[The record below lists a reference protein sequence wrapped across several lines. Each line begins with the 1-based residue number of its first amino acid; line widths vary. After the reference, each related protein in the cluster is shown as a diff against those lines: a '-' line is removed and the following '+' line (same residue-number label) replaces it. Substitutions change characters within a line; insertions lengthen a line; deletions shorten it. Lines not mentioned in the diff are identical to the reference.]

1 MNKTINFKYI
11 NTETEKGLQE
21 AVEFEANNPGWKR
34 ITDSLALTWVYEQ
47 TINE

>member
-1 MNKTINFKYI
+1 MNRTINFKYI

-21 AVEFEANNPGWKR
+21 AVEFESNNPEWKR
-34 ITDSLALTWVYEQ
+34 ITDSLALTWIYEL

>member
-1 MNKTINFKYI
+1 MNKYLYFKYI
-11 NTETEKGLQE
+11 NTETEKGLQK

-34 ITDSLALTWVYEQ
+34 ITDSLALTWIYEQ